1 MKAKKTSDSQKDDA
15 QKEYE
20 AGTIEEKK
28 LILDKLQE
36 FGVKNCS
43 WVHSLESLTSNIKDE
58 TESLVTNFFT
68 RQGIF
73 EIEHIDTAGLSEND
87 KDEILEE
94 ILSKSEKSFGHSRQV
109 QEHSKFKQ
117 LHKYLFVYTKGK
129 KNTEGTRTSS
139 SMSSTAAGMKGKA
152 SQKMALDLLGRPE
165 LASSSAAEHGMSASL
180 SEAKSESKSLQAAR
194 VRLSKL
200 LET

>member
-1 MKAKKTSDSQKDDA
+1 M
-15 QKEYE
+15 
-20 AGTIEEKK
+20 
-28 LILDKLQE
+28 
-36 FGVKNCS
+36 
-43 WVHSLESLTSNIKDE
+43 
-58 TESLVTNFFT
+58 FFSSAVSFWDCANV
-68 RQGIF
+68 F

-139 SMSSTAAGMKGKA
+139 SMSSAAAGMKGKA

-165 LASSSAAEHGMSASL
+165 LDGFRADMIDIFLNNDLSGQRSARVLGNASL
-180 SEAKSESKSLQAAR
+180 AGTQHIQDLQVAPGKNAFREPAPYELQVTAFNEATDAEEK
-194 VRLSKL
+194 SKL
-200 LET
+200 HADAA

>member
-1 MKAKKTSDSQKDDA
+1 M
-15 QKEYE
+15 
-20 AGTIEEKK
+20 
-28 LILDKLQE
+28 
-36 FGVKNCS
+36 
-43 WVHSLESLTSNIKDE
+43 
-58 TESLVTNFFT
+58 
-68 RQGIF
+68 
-73 EIEHIDTAGLSEND
+73 
-87 KDEILEE
+87 EE

-180 SEAKSESKSLQAAR
+180 SDAIAPASCWR
-194 VRLSKL
+194 
-200 LET
+200 T

>member
-1 MKAKKTSDSQKDDA
+1 M
-15 QKEYE
+15 
-20 AGTIEEKK
+20 
-28 LILDKLQE
+28 
-36 FGVKNCS
+36 
-43 WVHSLESLTSNIKDE
+43 
-58 TESLVTNFFT
+58 
-68 RQGIF
+68 
-73 EIEHIDTAGLSEND
+73 
-87 KDEILEE
+87 EE
-94 ILSKSEKSFGHSRQV
+94 ILSKSEKNFGHSRQV
-109 QEHSKFKQ
+109 QDHSKFKQ

-200 LET
+200 LEDLKLLTAEIAGLKDNSWGKKLGELENADQQLSGFLSEVRTQLEVPFAEGIE